1 MSRFIFSEEEESY
14 PVDVQPIHPKIG
26 QKPEVVTCFTF
37 AAKSYLP
44 KQKHDPGRRHTI
56 SGFEIHDK
64 HYGLNL
70 RDDLLRDLAQKEMKA
85 KSFHK
90 VEEEKNALPA
100 ESYNRRKN
108 GRRYTLVTDV
118 LQTVTP
124 PKEKKNEP
132 YQRKASLVS
141 DVIKFHPKTAAER
154 QATLAVSNPK
164 TAAERRE
171 TLAVSKANL
180 LKPPQNQPENTMRER
195 TKSPAKSKNVHEPAT
210 NQRAESPRK
219 RMPGGR
225 ESRFK
230 EVAKLKYTSAAR
242 AAKLA
247 FKEAYISMQANR
259 RLSLQGPDHYVTMQG
274 VVQLQGIEKE
284 PSTNTKF
291 IKWKRKFKVA
301 LETNT

>member
-1 MSRFIFSEEEESY
+1 MRVMNPSYLTSDYMFYFILSEEEESY

-26 QKPEVVTCFTF
+26 HKSKVVKCFTF
-37 AAKSYLP
+37 VPKPCLP

-64 HYGLNL
+64 SYGLNL
-70 RDDLLRDLAQKEMKA
+70 RDDLLRNLAQKEMKQ
-85 KSFHK
+85 KSLDKF
-90 VEEEKNALPA
+90 EEEKKALPA
-100 ESYNRRKN
+100 ESYNRHKS
-108 GRRYTLVTDV
+108 RRRSTLVTDV

-141 DVIKFHPKTAAER
+141 DVIKFDPKTVAER
-154 QATLAVSNPK
+154 PGSLAG
-164 TAAERRE
+164 
-171 TLAVSKANL
+171 SKANL
-180 LKPPQNQPENTMRER
+180 LKPPQNQPETIMEEGTN
-195 TKSPAKSKNVHEPAT
+195 SPETSENAHEPAT
-210 NQRAESPRK
+210 NQCAKSPRK

-230 EVAKLKYTSAAR
+230 EVDKLKYTSAAR

-247 FKEAYISMQANR
+247 FKEAHISMQANR
-259 RLSLQGPDHYVTMQG
+259 RLSLQGPDHYLTMQT
-274 VVQLQGIEKE
+274 VVQLRGIEKE

-291 IKWKRKFKVA
+291 INWKKKFKVG

>member
-26 QKPEVVTCFTF
+26 LKPKVVTCFTF

-70 RDDLLRDLAQKEMKA
+70 RDDLLRDLAQKEMKS
-85 KSFHK
+85 KSLHK

-100 ESYNRRKN
+100 ESFNRHKKW
-108 GRRYTLVTDV
+108 RRCTLVTDV

-154 QATLAVSNPK
+154 RA
-164 TAAERRE
+164 
-171 TLAVSKANL
+171 TLAVSKANF
-180 LKPPQNQPENTMRER
+180 LKPPQNQPETMMEER
-195 TKSPAKSKNVHEPAT
+195 TNSPAKSQNVHEPAT

-247 FKEAYISMQANR
+247 FKEAHISMQANR
-259 RLSLQGPDHYVTMQG
+259 RLSSQRPDHYLTMQT

-291 IKWKRKFKVA
+291 IKWKKIIKVA